1 MNVPVVPTKRKN
13 QKQRRQAKRRNMHQ
27 AMDAALEKHSK
38 SGATVGKERP
48 LGPEFQFDDI

>member
-13 QKQRRQAKRRNMHQ
+13 QKQRRQAKRRKTHQ

-38 SGATVGKERP
+38 SGAPVGKERP